1 MSMSRLLMT
10 TLAALVVSTGSVS
23 AQSVDTVAEQGAM
36 FARIEAAIG
45 PYARD
50 LGLDRSYVV
59 YCNVRMHLDT
69 EHETD
74 GWVPYGVN
82 YNNIR
87 TQRELDNVIATREAF
102 ETNYLRLCLA
112 NARASLDAAQRR

>member
-10 TLAALVVSTGSVS
+10 TLAALVVSAGSVS
-23 AQSVDTVAEQGAM
+23 AQSVDTVAAQGAM
-36 FARIEAAIG
+36 FARIEAAIE

-87 TQRELDNVIATREAF
+87 TQRELDNVNST
-102 ETNYLRLCLA
+102 T
-112 NARASLDAAQRR
+112 

>member
-10 TLAALVVSTGSVS
+10 TLAALVVSAGSVS
-23 AQSVDTVAEQGAM
+23 AQSVDTVAAQGAM
-36 FARIEAAIG
+36 FARIEAAIE

>member
-10 TLAALVVSTGSVS
+10 TLAALVVSAGSVS
-23 AQSVDTVAEQGAM
+23 AQGAM
-36 FARIEAAIG
+36 FARIEAAIE

-87 TQRELDNVIATREAF
+87 TQRELDNVNST
-102 ETNYLRLCLA
+102 T
-112 NARASLDAAQRR
+112 